1 LNDKVKFLQRI
12 YLDHNASTPLRKEAK
27 DAMLAVIDEFGN
39 PSSIHLEGRKA
50 KGIVERARAQI
61 ARAIGAS
68 NAKIIFT
75 SSATE
80 ACALALKGK
89 KLLGSEVEH
98 EAVLSWI
105 STTLETNL
113 DGLVTVEN
121 PSQSALQLANS
132 ETGIIQDLP
141 KNLAASDL
149 TQAFGK
155 IPLAFSWLGI
165 GLGIIS
171 GHKIGGPKGIGALV
185 ISDNLDVEP
194 LIIGGGQEQ
203 GIRAGTE
210 NVIAIAGFGAAAEA
224 SSKDLNSG
232 LWDEVSR
239 IRDKLED
246 FIETETDDTIIIG
259 KTVNR
264 LPNTSCFSVPGW
276 KSEVQVMQM
285 DLAGFSIS
293 AGSAC
298 SSGKVRK
305 SKVLKAM
312 GHSEEV
318 NKSAVRVSLGLQT
331 NIEDIEKFFYSWN
344 SSRKFFQ
351 ARII

>member
-1 LNDKVKFLQRI
+1 MLVLRFTMTSGGSVCNTIHELNNSSHQASFFGKVNDDDYGKAFLS
-12 YLDHNASTPLRKEAK
+12 DME
-27 DAMLAVIDEFGN
+27 
-39 PSSIHLEGRKA
+39 
-50 KGIVERARAQI
+50 
-61 ARAIGAS
+61 

-185 ISDNLDVEP
+185 ISDDLDVEP

-246 FIETETDDTIIIG
+246 FI
-259 KTVNR
+259 
-264 LPNTSCFSVPGW
+264 VP
-276 KSEVQVMQM
+276 
-285 DLAGFSIS
+285 
-293 AGSAC
+293 
-298 SSGKVRK
+298 
-305 SKVLKAM
+305 
-312 GHSEEV
+312 
-318 NKSAVRVSLGLQT
+318 
-331 NIEDIEKFFYSWN
+331 KFF
-344 SSRKFFQ
+344 
-351 ARII
+351 

>member
-1 LNDKVKFLQRI
+1 MQRI

-61 ARAIGAS
+61 AQAIGAS
-68 NAKIIFT
+68 NAKVIFT

-89 KLLGSEVEH
+89 KLVGSEVEH

-113 DGLVTVEN
+113 DGLVKVEN

-185 ISDNLDVEP
+185 IRDDLDVEP
-194 LIIGGGQEQ
+194 LIVGGGQEQ

-239 IRDKLED
+239 IRDKLEEL
-246 FIETETDDTIIIG
+246 IETETDDTVIIG

-318 NKSAVRVSLGLQT
+318 NKSAVRISLGLQT
-331 NIEDIEKFFYSWN
+331 NIEDIENFFYSWN